1 MTDKRSSAPDGKLTV
16 RDRVVLWIIMHLG
29 PDNVTQPVYFDPDDT
44 SKGLLFDFS
53 KRGELEDISF
63 RETPACAIS
72 EGDEETN
79 LNFYPYVDKKF
90 RIYINFKVIKEVG
103 VDVYSLINYY
113 FGRLEQEL
121 VRPEIDGLH
130 IADDLTMSVETA
142 GNSIQYNGDSDPE
155 PGGTSMFDIEIR
167 HVLGDPFTEKAD
179 G

>member
-1 MTDKRSSAPDGKLTV
+1 MTDKRAYPPADKKTV
-16 RDRVVLWIIMHLG
+16 RDRVILWLIERFG
-29 PDNVTQPVYFDPDDT
+29 PGNVTEPVHFDPDNP
-44 SKGLLFDFS
+44 SLGPLFDFS

-63 RETPACAIS
+63 QETPACAIS
-72 EGDEETN
+72 EGDEEGG
-79 LNFYPYVDKKF
+79 LNYWPYVDKKF
-90 RIYINFKVIKEVG
+90 RIYINFKVVKEVG